1 MKWKEGP
8 EFENPPAG
16 NHLGRCIQI
25 IDMGTQQHRNPKTGE
40 TWGQRDVRIVWELP
54 TELMQ
59 GIYKPEVRGKPFA
72 VGGTYKQSLHEA
84 SKLRKLL
91 VSWRGRDFTDEEV
104 KLFNPRNLLGQPC
117 SLSLVENEGY
127 INVHSVSGVMRG
139 MQVPPQINPAT
150 YMSLDPDEFD
160 ETTFFGLPDKTR
172 EKIAASPEF
181 MELLSMRPHLAQAT
195 GAPPQQSSAPAQFRP
210 DPRQTPPP
218 QAYQQAQQY
227 APGAARLG
235 VANPPVAPVQ
245 PPRPP
250 AAPVYQ
256 APRPPAPAYAPPVAP
271 QAHPHQAPV
280 PAEDD
285 VPWPTTDGVL

>member
-25 IDMGTQQHRNPKTGE
+25 IDMGTQEHRNPRTGE
-40 TWGQRDVRIVWELP
+40 TWKQRDVRLVWELP

-72 VGGTYKQSLHEA
+72 VSGTYKQTLHEA

-91 VSWRGRDFTDEEV
+91 VSWRGRDFTDEEAAA
-104 KLFNPRNLLGQPC
+104 FNPYSLLGQPC
-117 SLSLVENEGY
+117 SLSLVENDGY

-139 MQVPPQINPAT
+139 MQVPPQINPSI
-150 YMSLDPDEFD
+150 YLSLEPAEFD

-172 EKIAASPEF
+172 EKIAGSPEF
-181 MELLSMRPHLAQAT
+181 MELLSMRPHLDQAV
-195 GAPPQQSSAPAQFRP
+195 GARGPIVPAPAQFRP
-210 DPRQTPPP
+210 DPRQTPPT

-227 APGAARLG
+227 APPAA
-235 VANPPVAPVQ
+235 
-245 PPRPP
+245 PRPP
-250 AAPVYQ
+250 MAPAQPQRSPAAPAHQ

-271 QAHPHQAPV
+271 PAP
-280 PAEDD
+280 PAYTPSPLAPEDD
-285 VPWPTTDGVL
+285 VPWPTEGQM